1 MNKIK
6 EYCNILNNV
15 FYTHTQNGVA
25 MEEVSPSL
33 FYLWTFEGWK
43 WRKMGVEFL
52 FRGGFPRGKER
63 EIISKEIPRER
74 EENIWDFC
82 AWISKRGRGSIY
94 RDWEMFWEHLP
105 PSRPLQWAAGVRCFR
120 NISPILPIC
129 SLNFNFQLFP
139 LFNLIFW
146 VTVWRS
152 LRANMVSLKRY
163 GCLVSI
169 GSNLT

>member
-74 EENIWDFC
+74 ERERE
-82 AWISKRGRGSIY
+82 RGIFGIFVHEFPRGGGALFI
-94 RDWEMFWEHLP
+94 
-105 PSRPLQWAAGVRCFR
+105 GIGRCFG
-120 NISPILPIC
+120 NISPLAAPCNGLLGWDVSETSHQSCPFAPLISIF
-129 SLNFNFQLFP
+129 SFFLFST
-139 LFNLIFW
+139 LFFGLLFGD
-146 VTVWRS
+146 
-152 LRANMVSLKRY
+152 L
-163 GCLVSI
+163 
-169 GSNLT
+169 